1 MPLFSGSGAV
11 KIMDLYED
19 EPNDD
24 YESYAMRQ
32 RMQPHGGQLMM
43 TTQVTTKVPPGF
55 DGKTSW
61 FAFEDAIDD
70 WCDITELEAEKWGPA
85 LRNRLEGEASVYKR
99 LLDREQLREPNGRGV
114 EYFKRTLR
122 PHFVKG
128 AQTVF
133 LYRFMRFMKNNRGN
147 AELMK
152 WMTRFQIDGRRLEE
166 SWMDL
171 CPELDLT
178 SPAIVAEVT
187 ARRNAHNNAQAAL
200 HAADNNHV
208 IVPWNDD
215 MIQAVHNEAIGL
227 HRQQHRDLFPLSPN
241 LIALIFISTAD
252 LSQDQRQSLT
262 SIMTHR
268 NRTMDKYRV
277 GELRETFIEMFCTVK
292 TAVDNPMMNP
302 SGSGG
307 RRAFLVLEEGDLDGS
322 FGYWA
327 EDEEDGAEGFL
338 DALEDV
344 FWIWDDND
352 YSWFQRRFQG
362 RRTRKGKGKGKG
374 RKGKGKGKGK
384 GGRRFFRPRNK
395 GKGKGKR
402 KGKSHLVE
410 DDSYYANEEWQG
422 YENENWNEGYWAY
435 EDETA
440 WQSQGWDEWQE
451 YDEYGYFQGK
461 GKKGKKGKGKGKK
474 GHGPS
479 EQGKGQGDGKG
490 EANYVNPSHSSQP
503 SVQQAALP
511 SSTSASGFF
520 VTHSDVSLTSVK
532 VTQDEDQ
539 SMEPDL
545 SGCAFL
551 GQEANPVQKVEE
563 EGVAFHTENQ
573 MPPTVAILDLGCT
586 RAMGSRNAVNA
597 FCDYVDNNDCGLWYK
612 IEPTSSRFFFANSQQ
627 TKCTEKLVIHMY
639 DKSWSVHTTEFD
651 IVEEGN
657 VPLLMSLPQMRNL
670 GFQFELS
677 PQKSFLNCTRLGIWK
692 YQLRMAKSTHLVMD
706 FQDIAWYM
714 SAVYFKTPEVTSF
727 FSQHEHFEYSQLSV
741 ETFAY
746 ATDDD
751 WEIDYHR
758 RELIRHHKTLRS
770 QLFKISGSK
779 CPISFDDLESTRTTF
794 LEMKNG
800 TKKVEKDDWRAV
812 SGPEKRFDKQWK
824 GRTVFKIKAGAAL
837 PAGELSHVKSSSKPT
852 RISDPSDEVKP
863 EHSSPEE
870 KAGKSKSSSAPA
882 EEGKSGSS
890 SSGLKRRLGRKT
902 ASPSEHDDFGK
913 EFIGELE
920 KELDMELDKS
930 DDVRKRRPKGDDV
943 EYSPSSDDERWEK
956 AKNKP
961 GNESLEP
968 RRISVPLPG
977 SEAQALTPAYR
988 KMIKRLDDKVELYKL
1003 HVKHYHMSPTQFRRR
1018 TSMLNLPER
1027 IYEKYEDVFN
1037 KCRVCSMSV
1046 APPPRAKISGIRA
1059 SVFGDV
1065 VFVDHCEIELKKKK
1079 YVVLLVLD
1087 GATNLLWA
1095 TAQNSLE
1102 NKETLTHL
1110 RSWNEQNNCIPKAI
1124 VGDEAFFSDEF
1135 LEYYKFHGI
1144 KDLPCGPRTPWPN
1157 RAETAVRLFKKQ
1169 WIIMAMSL
1177 EGDERFNS
1185 VTIRQAVKMTAWA
1198 RNTQLT
1204 ISGYSPLEIATGR
1217 RPPDLFDVETAN
1229 PEQLTSEPP
1238 EEDVSTLALQRLAL
1252 RAHQEARQ
1260 AADLRH
1266 DMARRTMPSDGPY
1279 KQGDEVFYW
1288 HQDSSKF
1295 KDKGKWIRGKV
1306 LSQEGAMVHLHTNK
1320 AVIRVNQSKV
1330 RRDHDEWHDV
1340 SIPNLDEA
1348 KEEIKDEGDLKRE
1361 DHNLLCEGCL
1371 GEQAFWFYDDQKCD
1385 VLELFGSSSGYSW
1398 MMARK
1403 GVKVGQPIDHKHGS
1417 NLNTAYGQAE
1427 AWKKIMKMDPEIIY
1441 INNPSPQSARK
1452 MVFRFC
1458 FDVITWQCK
1467 RNKKFMVT
1475 CPEGSY
1481 FSLFLDQ
1488 KRWHKILSK
1497 HLCWERVDLQ
1507 HFCKCEDEIRDMIVY
1522 HSYDDYQDDI
1532 SWFEFLTK
1540 KKFFS
1545 HEACWKDPHWKALP
1559 ARFLAGLIRATP
1571 EVSRSYVADKRQEFL
1586 LEDILED
1593 FDQGLLCGTC
1603 MHHDRYDEHSLL
1615 LRDLDVRND
1624 DIPVPLRHIL
1634 PQKFSTPSLVSTLRM
1649 IEALPLGTE
1658 VSVRES
1664 TNEKIVA
1671 LIPGLQNIRRMTLPQ
1686 MYFESCSIFCGTY
1699 GRVNPLFSLP
1709 EDSVILLWN
1718 PGSHHR
1724 IFFMF
1729 MSQLYPHYKEFQVNK
1744 WNIIAFS
1751 TETSGAIRRTT
1762 VCPPVNNEVV
1772 PPHPPVG
1779 ADGNDPIHPDDHGP
1793 PPEDDVNMPPDGE
1806 NGSGE
1811 QDDSDFD
1818 MDDPHV
1824 NPPPGGQPPFPPQPP
1839 PSMPPSTPEVQFPT
1853 AQPSPFSNPDET
1865 IEAVMQPLPDDSSS
1879 EEPHITEPER
1889 IEIKQRQVSHDSDEK
1904 PPKAKAR
1911 VMTKKQKVQLP
1922 GHQNPIEVPTVKP
1935 PNDDEDDVPN
1945 PTAASSNDPTIP
1957 LPTTTPHSFTPA
1969 QPEDEEEY
1977 NTPQSSQDTIPYQD
1991 VETEEPIITEDEVEH
2006 LNSNGSDDTQPY
2018 DSEFVQFEGDY
2029 FVNLGHNSAAP
2040 DFKSYDINGFRQ
2052 FCQYLAKNGKKTP
2065 KAESVITPQVL
2076 QKYAKQ
2082 IKQAKLEE
2090 FRSFLDFTAMK
2101 FRDRRKHKIENF
2113 VTGRW
2118 VLTIKTDKDGQ
2129 FKKFKARWVCRGF
2142 QDAQKWDLQT
2152 DSPTATRY
2160 GFRVASQHA
2169 ASSYWDLLHID
2180 LKTAFLQGET
2190 YDLERRVIHVQLPS
2204 DIGLPPYLVGL
2215 CTRSVYGLA
2224 DAPRRWWN
2232 RLDKFLISLGIQP
2245 TRADRCTYVCY
2256 DGAFKNDDVSSGT
2269 KTPKQV
2275 SYYVDSPS
2283 GEMTRDESSD
2293 IANEVRQSF
2302 AVEER
2307 LFSLC
2312 HAEGK
2317 SLYQQQRYTQKKS
2330 EDCAWTPVVDEELL
2344 KFLESVEHKAGWIP
2358 YQNGHAQ
2365 VSYRAKALRTPDP
2378 YYTSK
2383 QDFFRTS
2390 IVKRKG
2396 VWWLLEMNADIRKE
2410 KNFISLEE
2418 EAEVLVSIFLP
2429 AERAYLA
2436 STSQLTPEVV
2446 EELLEHFMDPVHGS
2460 NSKGRKTIG
2469 MCCLHVDDLFVT
2481 GTPDFLE
2488 KFKNKVKAS
2497 FKIGHEDVNDLMFTG
2512 QRVKWQLD
2520 EKTKKKS
2527 HIVVEQSLCV
2537 SELTEIVIQ
2546 KGQKDDE
2553 KCDKDM
2559 HTAYRS
2565 LLGSINWLQSR
2576 TQFQACYQFS
2586 RCASAAA
2593 SPTVGDCKA
2602 LNKLCKQIVNDPME
2616 LKFWPLEGNPRLMAM
2631 PDAAFRNNSD
2641 KSSQR
2646 AMVIFMSEPR
2656 KEKSRNS
2663 RGSLIFFESTKIKR
2677 TTLSTTVAELYALM
2691 KCYGTCQML
2700 RGLIKDITGHS
2711 CELHMRT
2718 DANNLVTTASTTHVP
2733 EQQETIHMIQ
2743 MLRKEACSG
2752 SIADLSHIRTQWCLA
2767 DCLTKKSANPQAL
2780 IDAVRQGILK
2790 EVDAHP
2796 PFRTLVEHKAY
2807 LRSWLPTVCHHV
2819 NFALDVFYLGES
2831 FQ

>member
-208 IVPWNDD
+208 IVPWTDD

-268 NRTMDKYRV
+268 NRTMDQYRV

-307 RRAFLVLEEGDLDGS
+307 RRAFLVLEEGDQDGS

-362 RRTRKGKGKGKG
+362 RRTRKGKGKG
-374 RKGKGKGKGK
+374 RKGKGKGK

-503 SVQQAALP
+503 TVQQAALP
-511 SSTSASGFF
+511 SSASASGFF

-692 YQLRMAKSTHLVMD
+692 HQLRMAKSTHLVMD

-770 QLFKISGSK
+770 QLFKISSSK

-824 GRTVFKIKAGAAL
+824 GRTVFKIKAGATL
-837 PAGELSHVKSSSKPT
+837 PAEELSHVKSSSKPA
-852 RISDPSDEVKP
+852 RISDPSDKVKP

-968 RRISVPLPG
+968 RRTSVPLPG

-1095 TAQNSLE
+1095 TAQNSLDK
-1102 NKETLTHL
+1102 KETLTHL

-1169 WIIMAMSL
+1169 WTIMAMSL
-1177 EGDERFNS
+1177 EGDERFNG

-1467 RNKKFMVT
+1467 RNKKFIGT

-1507 HFCKCEDEIRDMIVY
+1507 HFCNCEDEIRDMIVY

-1762 VCPPVNNEVV
+1762 VGPPVNNEVV

-1793 PPEDDVNMPPDGE
+1793 PPEDDVNMPP
-1806 NGSGE
+1806 NGANDSGE

-1865 IEAVMQPLPDDSSS
+1865 IEAVMQPVPDDSSS

-1889 IEIKQRQVSHDSDEK
+1889 IEIKQRHVSHDSDEK

-1935 PNDDEDDVPN
+1935 PNDEEDDVPN

-1969 QPEDEEEY
+1969 QPEDEEEEY

-2232 RLDKFLISLGIQP
+2232 RLDKFLISLGIPP

-2283 GEMTRDESSD
+2283 GEMTRDESFD

-2365 VSYRAKALRTPDP
+2365 VSYRAKALRRPDP

-2383 QDFFRTS
+2383 QYFFRTS

-2436 STSQLTPEVV
+2436 STPQLTPEVV

-2488 KFKNKVKAS
+2488 KFKSKVKAS

-2559 HTAYRS
+2559 NTAYRS

-2677 TTLSTTVAELYALM
+2677 TTLSITVAELYALM

>member
-1 MPLFSGSGAV
+1 
-11 KIMDLYED
+11 MDLYED

-208 IVPWNDD
+208 IVPWTDD

-268 NRTMDKYRV
+268 NRTMDQYRV

-374 RKGKGKGKGK
+374 RKGKGKG
-384 GGRRFFRPRNK
+384 GRRFFRPRNK

-440 WQSQGWDEWQE
+440 WQSQGWDEWQD

-503 SVQQAALP
+503 TVQQAALP
-511 SSTSASGFF
+511 SSASASGFF

-539 SMEPDL
+539 SMEPDP

-657 VPLLMSLPQMRNL
+657 VPLLTSLPQMRNL

-692 YQLRMAKSTHLVMD
+692 HQLRMAKSTHLVMD

-824 GRTVFKIKAGAAL
+824 GRTFFKIKAGAAL
-837 PAGELSHVKSSSKPT
+837 PAEELSHVKSSSKPA

-1018 TSMLNLPER
+1018 TSMLNLPGR

-1095 TAQNSLE
+1095 TAQNSLDK
-1102 NKETLTHL
+1102 KETLTHL

-1169 WIIMAMSL
+1169 WTIMAMSL
-1177 EGDERFNS
+1177 EGDERFNG

-1340 SIPNLDEA
+1340 SIPNLDGT

-1427 AWKKIMKMDPEIIY
+1427 AWKKIMKMDPEIIF

-1467 RNKKFMVT
+1467 RNKKFIVT

-1507 HFCKCEDEIRDMIVY
+1507 HFCNCEDEIRDMIVY

-1540 KKFFS
+1540 KKFLS

-1709 EDSVILLWN
+1709 EDSVIFLWN

-1793 PPEDDVNMPPDGE
+1793 PPEDDVNMPPDGA

-1865 IEAVMQPLPDDSSS
+1865 IEAVMQPVPDDSSS

-1889 IEIKQRQVSHDSDEK
+1889 IEIKQRHVSHDSDEK

-1977 NTPQSSQDTIPYQD
+1977 NTPQSSQDTVPYQD

-2269 KTPKQV
+2269 KNPKQV

-2283 GEMTRDESSD
+2283 GEMTRDESFD

-2302 AVEER
+2302 SVEER

-2330 EDCAWTPVVDEELL
+2330 EDCAWTPVIDEELL

-2358 YQNGHAQ
+2358 YRNGHAQ

-2383 QDFFRTS
+2383 QYFFRTS

-2436 STSQLTPEVV
+2436 STPQLTPEVV

-2593 SPTVGDCKA
+2593 SPTIGDCKA

-2616 LKFWPLEGNPRLMAM
+2616 LKYWPLEGNPRLMAM

-2691 KCYGTCQML
+2691 KRHGTCQML

>member
-1 MPLFSGSGAV
+1 MVAEQK

-99 LLDREQLREPNGRGV
+99 LLDGEQLREPNGRGV

-208 IVPWNDD
+208 IVLWTDD

-268 NRTMDKYRV
+268 NRTIYRV
-277 GELRETFIEMFCTVK
+277 SELRETFIEMFCTVK

-338 DALEDV
+338 DSLEDV

-374 RKGKGKGKGK
+374 RKGKGKGK

-490 EANYVNPSHSSQP
+490 EANYVNPSHSSQS

-511 SSTSASGFF
+511 SSASASGFF

-639 DKSWSVHTTEFD
+639 DKSWSVRTTEFD

-670 GFQFELS
+670 GFRFELS
-677 PQKSFLNCTRLGIWK
+677 PQKSFLNCTRLGIWMH
-692 YQLRMAKSTHLVMD
+692 QLRMAKSTHLVMD

-727 FSQHEHFEYSQLSV
+727 FSQNEHFEYSQLSV

-837 PAGELSHVKSSSKPT
+837 PAEELSHVKSSSKPA

-943 EYSPSSDDERWEK
+943 DYSPSSDDERWEK

-1065 VFVDHCEIELKKKK
+1065 VFVDHCEIELKNKK

-1095 TAQNSLE
+1095 TAQNSLDK
-1102 NKETLTHL
+1102 KETLTHL

-1169 WIIMAMSL
+1169 WTIMAMSL
-1177 EGDERFNS
+1177 EGDERFNG

-1295 KDKGKWIRGKV
+1295 KEKGKWIRGKV

-1340 SIPNLDEA
+1340 SIPNLDET

-1467 RNKKFMVT
+1467 RNKKFIVT

-1671 LIPGLQNIRRMTLPQ
+1671 LIPGLQNIRRMRLPQ

-1718 PGSHHR
+1718 PGSYRR

-1762 VCPPVNNEVV
+1762 VGPPVNNEVV

-1793 PPEDDVNMPPDGE
+1793 PPEDDVNMPPDGA
-1806 NGSGE
+1806 NDSGE

-1865 IEAVMQPLPDDSSS
+1865 IEAVMQPVPDDSSS

-2006 LNSNGSDDTQPY
+2006 LHSNGSDDTQPY

-2082 IKQAKLEE
+2082 IKQAKLAE

-2283 GEMTRDESSD
+2283 GEMTRDESFD

-2383 QDFFRTS
+2383 QYFFRTS

-2436 STSQLTPEVV
+2436 STPQLTPEVV

-2481 GTPDFLE
+2481 GTPEFLE

-2593 SPTVGDCKA
+2593 SPTIGDCKA

-2616 LKFWPLEGNPRLMAM
+2616 LKYWPLEGNPRLMAM

-2646 AMVIFMSEPR
+2646 AMVIFMSEQR

>member
-1 MPLFSGSGAV
+1 
-11 KIMDLYED
+11 
-19 EPNDD
+19 
-24 YESYAMRQ
+24 
-32 RMQPHGGQLMM
+32 
-43 TTQVTTKVPPGF
+43 
-55 DGKTSW
+55 
-61 FAFEDAIDD
+61 
-70 WCDITELEAEKWGPA
+70 
-85 LRNRLEGEASVYKR
+85 
-99 LLDREQLREPNGRGV
+99 
-114 EYFKRTLR
+114 
-122 PHFVKG
+122 
-128 AQTVF
+128 
-133 LYRFMRFMKNNRGN
+133 
-147 AELMK
+147 
-152 WMTRFQIDGRRLEE
+152 
-166 SWMDL
+166 
-171 CPELDLT
+171 
-178 SPAIVAEVT
+178 
-187 ARRNAHNNAQAAL
+187 
-200 HAADNNHV
+200 
-208 IVPWNDD
+208 
-215 MIQAVHNEAIGL
+215 
-227 HRQQHRDLFPLSPN
+227 
-241 LIALIFISTAD
+241 
-252 LSQDQRQSLT
+252 
-262 SIMTHR
+262 
-268 NRTMDKYRV
+268 
-277 GELRETFIEMFCTVK
+277 
-292 TAVDNPMMNP
+292 
-302 SGSGG
+302 
-307 RRAFLVLEEGDLDGS
+307 
-322 FGYWA
+322 
-327 EDEEDGAEGFL
+327 
-338 DALEDV
+338 
-344 FWIWDDND
+344 
-352 YSWFQRRFQG
+352 
-362 RRTRKGKGKGKG
+362 
-374 RKGKGKGKGK
+374 
-384 GGRRFFRPRNK
+384 
-395 GKGKGKR
+395 
-402 KGKSHLVE
+402 
-410 DDSYYANEEWQG
+410 
-422 YENENWNEGYWAY
+422 
-435 EDETA
+435 
-440 WQSQGWDEWQE
+440 
-451 YDEYGYFQGK
+451 
-461 GKKGKKGKGKGKK
+461 
-474 GHGPS
+474 
-479 EQGKGQGDGKG
+479 
-490 EANYVNPSHSSQP
+490 
-503 SVQQAALP
+503 
-511 SSTSASGFF
+511 
-520 VTHSDVSLTSVK
+520 
-532 VTQDEDQ
+532 
-539 SMEPDL
+539 
-545 SGCAFL
+545 
-551 GQEANPVQKVEE
+551 
-563 EGVAFHTENQ
+563 
-573 MPPTVAILDLGCT
+573 
-586 RAMGSRNAVNA
+586 
-597 FCDYVDNNDCGLWYK
+597 
-612 IEPTSSRFFFANSQQ
+612 
-627 TKCTEKLVIHMY
+627 
-639 DKSWSVHTTEFD
+639 
-651 IVEEGN
+651 
-657 VPLLMSLPQMRNL
+657 MRNL

-692 YQLRMAKSTHLVMD
+692 HQLRMAKSTHLVMD

-746 ATDDD
+746 ATADD

-800 TKKVEKDDWRAV
+800 NKKVEKDDWRAV

-824 GRTVFKIKAGAAL
+824 GRTVFKIKAGAVL
-837 PAGELSHVKSSSKPT
+837 PAEELSHVKSSSKPA

-870 KAGKSKSSSAPA
+870 KPGKSKPSSAPA

-943 EYSPSSDDERWEK
+943 DYTPSSDDERWEK

-988 KMIKRLDDKVELYKL
+988 KMIKRLDDKVELYRL

-1065 VFVDHCEIELKKKK
+1065 VSVDHCEIELKKKK

-1095 TAQNSLE
+1095 TAQNSPDK
-1102 NKETLTHL
+1102 KETLTHL

-1157 RAETAVRLFKKQ
+1157 RAETAVRLFKEQ
-1169 WIIMAMSL
+1169 WTIMAMSL
-1177 EGDERFNS
+1177 EGDERFNG

-1266 DMARRTMPSDGPY
+1266 DMARRTMPADGPY

-1320 AVIRVNQSKV
+1320 GVIRVNQSKV

-1427 AWKKIMKMDPEIIY
+1427 AWKKIMKMDPEIIF

-1467 RNKKFMVT
+1467 RNKKFIVT

-1507 HFCKCEDEIRDMIVY
+1507 HFCNSEDEIRDMIVY
-1522 HSYDDYQDDI
+1522 HSYDDYQHDI
-1532 SWFEFLTK
+1532 SWFENLTK

-1545 HEACWKDPHWKALP
+1545 HEVCWKDPHWKALP

-1699 GRVNPLFSLP
+1699 GRVNPRFSLP

-1724 IFFMF
+1724 IFFML

-1762 VCPPVNNEVV
+1762 VGPPVNNEVV

-1793 PPEDDVNMPPDGE
+1793 PPEDDVNMPPDGA
-1806 NGSGE
+1806 NDSGE
-1811 QDDSDFD
+1811 QDDDSDFD
-1818 MDDPHV
+1818 MDDPHL
-1824 NPPPGGQPPFPPQPP
+1824 NPPPGGQPPFPPHPP

-1865 IEAVMQPLPDDSSS
+1865 IEAVMQPVPDDSSS

-1889 IEIKQRQVSHDSDEK
+1889 IEIKQGHVSHDSDEK

-1935 PNDDEDDVPN
+1935 SNDDEDDVPN
-1945 PTAASSNDPTIP
+1945 PTAASSNDPTVP

-2006 LNSNGSDDTQPY
+2006 LNTNGSDDTQPY

-2169 ASSYWDLLHID
+2169 ASSYWDILHID

-2190 YDLERRVIHVQLPS
+2190 YDLERCVIHVQLPS

-2215 CTRSVYGLA
+2215 GTRSVYGLA

-2283 GEMTRDESSD
+2283 GEMTRDESFD

-2344 KFLESVEHKAGWIP
+2344 KFLESVEHKAGWRP

-2383 QDFFRTS
+2383 QYFFRTS

-2410 KNFISLEE
+2410 KNPISLEE

-2429 AERAYLA
+2429 AERAL
-2436 STSQLTPEVV
+2436 PC
-2446 EELLEHFMDPVHGS
+2446 
-2460 NSKGRKTIG
+2460 I
-2469 MCCLHVDDLFVT
+2469 
-2481 GTPDFLE
+2481 
-2488 KFKNKVKAS
+2488 
-2497 FKIGHEDVNDLMFTG
+2497 
-2512 QRVKWQLD
+2512 
-2520 EKTKKKS
+2520 
-2527 HIVVEQSLCV
+2527 
-2537 SELTEIVIQ
+2537 
-2546 KGQKDDE
+2546 
-2553 KCDKDM
+2553 
-2559 HTAYRS
+2559 HT
-2565 LLGSINWLQSR
+2565 
-2576 TQFQACYQFS
+2576 
-2586 RCASAAA
+2586 
-2593 SPTVGDCKA
+2593 
-2602 LNKLCKQIVNDPME
+2602 
-2616 LKFWPLEGNPRLMAM
+2616 
-2631 PDAAFRNNSD
+2631 
-2641 KSSQR
+2641 
-2646 AMVIFMSEPR
+2646 
-2656 KEKSRNS
+2656 
-2663 RGSLIFFESTKIKR
+2663 
-2677 TTLSTTVAELYALM
+2677 
-2691 KCYGTCQML
+2691 
-2700 RGLIKDITGHS
+2700 
-2711 CELHMRT
+2711 
-2718 DANNLVTTASTTHVP
+2718 TTH
-2733 EQQETIHMIQ
+2733 T
-2743 MLRKEACSG
+2743 
-2752 SIADLSHIRTQWCLA
+2752 
-2767 DCLTKKSANPQAL
+2767 
-2780 IDAVRQGILK
+2780 
-2790 EVDAHP
+2790 
-2796 PFRTLVEHKAY
+2796 
-2807 LRSWLPTVCHHV
+2807 
-2819 NFALDVFYLGES
+2819 
-2831 FQ
+2831 

>member
-147 AELMK
+147 VK
-152 WMTRFQIDGRRLEE
+152 CMTRFQIDGRRLEE

-178 SPAIVAEVT
+178 SPATVAEVA

-208 IVPWNDD
+208 VIPWTDD

-268 NRTMDKYRV
+268 NRTMDQYRV

-307 RRAFLVLEEGDLDGS
+307 RRAFLVIEEGDLDGS

-327 EDEEDGAEGFL
+327 EDEEDGAEGIL

-374 RKGKGKGKGK
+374 RKGKGKG
-384 GGRRFFRPRNK
+384 GRRFFRPRNK

-410 DDSYYANEEWQG
+410 DESYYANEEWQG

-479 EQGKGQGDGKG
+479 EQGKGQGDEKG

-503 SVQQAALP
+503 TVQQAALP
-511 SSTSASGFF
+511 SSASASGFF

-551 GQEANPVQKVEE
+551 GQEVNPVQKVEE

-573 MPPTVAILDLGCT
+573 MPPTV
-586 RAMGSRNAVNA
+586 
-597 FCDYVDNNDCGLWYK
+597 
-612 IEPTSSRFFFANSQQ
+612 SSRFFFANSQQ

-692 YQLRMAKSTHLVMD
+692 HQLRMAKSTHLVMD

-751 WEIDYHR
+751 WEIHYHR

-837 PAGELSHVKSSSKPT
+837 PAEELSHVKSSSKPA

-943 EYSPSSDDERWEK
+943 DYSPSSDDERWEK

-1095 TAQNSLE
+1095 AAQNSLDK
-1102 NKETLTHL
+1102 KETLTHL

-1124 VGDEAFFSDEF
+1124 VGDEAFFSHEF

-1169 WIIMAMSL
+1169 WTIMAMSL
-1177 EGDERFNS
+1177 EGDERFNG

-1427 AWKKIMKMDPEIIY
+1427 AWRKIMKMDPEIIF

-1467 RNKKFMVT
+1467 RNKKFIVT

-1507 HFCKCEDEIRDMIVY
+1507 HFCNCEDEIRDMIVY

-1586 LEDILED
+1586 LEDILEE

-1762 VCPPVNNEVV
+1762 VGPPMNNEVV

-1793 PPEDDVNMPPDGE
+1793 PPEDDVNMPPDGV

-1811 QDDSDFD
+1811 QHDSDFD

-1865 IEAVMQPLPDDSSS
+1865 IEAVMQPVPDDSSS

-1889 IEIKQRQVSHDSDEK
+1889 IEIKQRHVSHDSDEK

-2029 FVNLGHNSAAP
+2029 FVNLGHNSVPP
-2040 DFKSYDINGFRQ
+2040 DFKSYDININGFRQ

-2101 FRDRRKHKIENF
+2101 FCDRRKHKIENF

-2283 GEMTRDESSD
+2283 GEMTRDESFD

-2378 YYTSK
+2378 YYTSR
-2383 QDFFRTS
+2383 QYFFRTS

-2436 STSQLTPEVV
+2436 STPQLTPEVV

-2488 KFKNKVKAS
+2488 KFKSKVKAS

-2616 LKFWPLEGNPRLMAM
+2616 LKYWPLEGNPRLMAM

-2700 RGLIKDITGHS
+2700 RGLIKDLTGHS

>member
-24 YESYAMRQ
+24 YESYAMGQ

-61 FAFEDAIDD
+61 FAIEDAIDD

-122 PHFVKG
+122 QHFVKG

-147 AELMK
+147 AELK

-208 IVPWNDD
+208 VIPWTDD

-268 NRTMDKYRV
+268 NRTMDQYRV

-307 RRAFLVLEEGDLDGS
+307 RRAFLVIEEGDLDGS

-374 RKGKGKGKGK
+374 RKGKGKGKG
-384 GGRRFFRPRNK
+384 GRRFFRPRNK

-410 DDSYYANEEWQG
+410 DESYYANEDWQG

-503 SVQQAALP
+503 AVQQAALP
-511 SSTSASGFF
+511 SSASASGFF

-532 VTQDEDQ
+532 VTPDEDQ

-692 YQLRMAKSTHLVMD
+692 HQLRMAKSTHLVMD

-727 FSQHEHFEYSQLSV
+727 FSQNEHFEYSQLSV

-758 RELIRHHKTLRS
+758 KELIRHHKTLRS

-824 GRTVFKIKAGAAL
+824 GRTVFKIKAGVAL
-837 PAGELSHVKSSSKPT
+837 PAEELSHVKSSSKPA

-902 ASPSEHDDFGK
+902 TSPSEHDDFGK

-943 EYSPSSDDERWEK
+943 DNYTPSSDDERWEK

-1095 TAQNSLE
+1095 TAQNSLDK
-1102 NKETLTHL
+1102 KETLTHL

-1169 WIIMAMSL
+1169 WTIMAMSL
-1177 EGDERFNS
+1177 EGDERVNG

-1348 KEEIKDEGDLKRE
+1348 KEEIKDEVDLKRE

-1427 AWKKIMKMDPEIIY
+1427 AWKKIMKMDPEIIF

-1467 RNKKFMVT
+1467 RNKKFIVT

-1507 HFCKCEDEIRDMIVY
+1507 HFCNCEDEIRDMIVY

-1545 HEACWKDPHWKALP
+1545 HEACWNDPHWKALP

-1664 TNEKIVA
+1664 TNERIVA

-1729 MSQLYPHYKEFQVNK
+1729 MSQLYPHYKDFQVNK

-1762 VCPPVNNEVV
+1762 VGPPVNNEVV

-1793 PPEDDVNMPPDGE
+1793 PPEDDVNMPPDGA
-1806 NGSGE
+1806 NDSGE
-1811 QDDSDFD
+1811 QDDDSDFD
-1818 MDDPHV
+1818 MDDPHL
-1824 NPPPGGQPPFPPQPP
+1824 NPLLGGQPPFPPHPP

-1865 IEAVMQPLPDDSSS
+1865 IEAVMQPVPDDSSS

-1889 IEIKQRQVSHDSDEK
+1889 IEIKQRHVSHDSDEK

-1935 PNDDEDDVPN
+1935 PNGDEDDVPN

-1977 NTPQSSQDTIPYQD
+1977 NTPRSSQDTIPYQD
-1991 VETEEPIITEDEVEH
+1991 IETEEPIITEDEVEH

-2113 VTGRW
+2113 LTGRW

-2142 QDAQKWDLQT
+2142 QDVQKWDLQT

-2169 ASSYWDLLHID
+2169 ASSYWDILHID

-2283 GEMTRDESSD
+2283 GEMTRDESFD

-2383 QDFFRTS
+2383 QYFFRTS

-2396 VWWLLEMNADIRKE
+2396 VWWLLEMNTDIRRE
-2410 KNFISLEE
+2410 KNLISLEE

-2429 AERAYLA
+2429 AERSYLA
-2436 STSQLTPEVV
+2436 STPQLTPEVV

-2488 KFKNKVKAS
+2488 KFKSKVKAS

-2527 HIVVEQSLCV
+2527 HMVVEQSLCV

-2819 NFALDVFYLGES
+2819 NFALDVFYIGES

>member
-1 MPLFSGSGAV
+1 MTIHGFKEDFKEEEPV
-11 KIMDLYED
+11 KEKEKEKD
-19 EPNDD
+19 EK
-24 YESYAMRQ
+24 EKEKE
-32 RMQPHGGQLMM
+32 
-43 TTQVTTKVPPGF
+43 KV
-55 DGKTSW
+55 
-61 FAFEDAIDD
+61 
-70 WCDITELEAEKWGPA
+70 
-85 LRNRLEGEASVYKR
+85 V
-99 LLDREQLREPNGRGV
+99 
-114 EYFKRTLR
+114 
-122 PHFVKG
+122 
-128 AQTVF
+128 
-133 LYRFMRFMKNNRGN
+133 
-147 AELMK
+147 
-152 WMTRFQIDGRRLEE
+152 
-166 SWMDL
+166 
-171 CPELDLT
+171 
-178 SPAIVAEVT
+178 
-187 ARRNAHNNAQAAL
+187 
-200 HAADNNHV
+200 
-208 IVPWNDD
+208 
-215 MIQAVHNEAIGL
+215 
-227 HRQQHRDLFPLSPN
+227 
-241 LIALIFISTAD
+241 
-252 LSQDQRQSLT
+252 
-262 SIMTHR
+262 
-268 NRTMDKYRV
+268 
-277 GELRETFIEMFCTVK
+277 
-292 TAVDNPMMNP
+292 
-302 SGSGG
+302 
-307 RRAFLVLEEGDLDGS
+307 
-322 FGYWA
+322 
-327 EDEEDGAEGFL
+327 
-338 DALEDV
+338 
-344 FWIWDDND
+344 
-352 YSWFQRRFQG
+352 
-362 RRTRKGKGKGKG
+362 
-374 RKGKGKGKGK
+374 
-384 GGRRFFRPRNK
+384 
-395 GKGKGKR
+395 
-402 KGKSHLVE
+402 
-410 DDSYYANEEWQG
+410 DDSFDQ
-422 YENENWNEGYWAY
+422 
-435 EDETA
+435 ETK
-440 WQSQGWDEWQE
+440 EKE
-451 YDEYGYFQGK
+451 KEREK
-461 GKKGKKGKGKGKK
+461 
-474 GHGPS
+474 
-479 EQGKGQGDGKG
+479 E
-490 EANYVNPSHSSQP
+490 P
-503 SVQQAALP
+503 SVQQAAIP
-511 SSTSASGFF
+511 SSASASGFF

-692 YQLRMAKSTHLVMD
+692 HQLRMAKSTHLVMD

-714 SAVYFKTPEVTSF
+714 SAVYFKAPEVTSF
-727 FSQHEHFEYSQLSV
+727 FSQNEHFEYSQLSV

-837 PAGELSHVKSSSKPT
+837 PAEELSHVKSSSKPA

-943 EYSPSSDDERWEK
+943 DYSPSSDDERWEK

-1095 TAQNSLE
+1095 TAQNSLDK
-1102 NKETLTHL
+1102 KETLTHL

-1124 VGDEAFFSDEF
+1124 VGDEVFFSDEF

-1169 WIIMAMSL
+1169 WTIMAMSL
-1177 EGDERFNS
+1177 EGDERFNG

-1238 EEDVSTLALQRLAL
+1238 EEDVSTLALRRLAL

-1295 KDKGKWIRGKV
+1295 KEKGKWIRGKV

-1340 SIPNLDEA
+1340 SIPNLDET

-1427 AWKKIMKMDPEIIY
+1427 AWKKIMKMDPEIIF

-1452 MVFRFC
+1452 MVLRFC

-1467 RNKKFMVT
+1467 RNKKFIVT

-1507 HFCKCEDEIRDMIVY
+1507 HFCNCEDEIRDMIVY

-1545 HEACWKDPHWKALP
+1545 HEACWKDPYWKALP
-1559 ARFLAGLIRATP
+1559 TRFLAGLIRATP

-1699 GRVNPLFSLP
+1699 GRVNPLFSLS

-1762 VCPPVNNEVV
+1762 VGPPVNNEVV

-1793 PPEDDVNMPPDGE
+1793 PPKDDVNMPPDGA
-1806 NGSGE
+1806 NDSGE

-1865 IEAVMQPLPDDSSS
+1865 IEAVMQPVPDDSSS

-1889 IEIKQRQVSHDSDEK
+1889 IEIKQRHVSHDSDEK

-2283 GEMTRDESSD
+2283 GEMTRDESFD

-2365 VSYRAKALRTPDP
+2365 VSYRAKALTTPDP

-2383 QDFFRTS
+2383 QYFFRTS

-2436 STSQLTPEVV
+2436 STPQLTPEVV

-2481 GTPDFLE
+2481 GTPEFLE
-2488 KFKNKVKAS
+2488 KFKSKVKAS

-2616 LKFWPLEGNPRLMAM
+2616 LKYWPLEGNPRLMAM

>member
-1 MPLFSGSGAV
+1 
-11 KIMDLYED
+11 MD
-19 EPNDD
+19 
-24 YESYAMRQ
+24 Q
-32 RMQPHGGQLMM
+32 
-43 TTQVTTKVPPGF
+43 
-55 DGKTSW
+55 
-61 FAFEDAIDD
+61 
-70 WCDITELEAEKWGPA
+70 
-85 LRNRLEGEASVYKR
+85 
-99 LLDREQLREPNGRGV
+99 
-114 EYFKRTLR
+114 
-122 PHFVKG
+122 
-128 AQTVF
+128 
-133 LYRFMRFMKNNRGN
+133 
-147 AELMK
+147 
-152 WMTRFQIDGRRLEE
+152 
-166 SWMDL
+166 
-171 CPELDLT
+171 
-178 SPAIVAEVT
+178 
-187 ARRNAHNNAQAAL
+187 
-200 HAADNNHV
+200 
-208 IVPWNDD
+208 
-215 MIQAVHNEAIGL
+215 
-227 HRQQHRDLFPLSPN
+227 
-241 LIALIFISTAD
+241 
-252 LSQDQRQSLT
+252 
-262 SIMTHR
+262 
-268 NRTMDKYRV
+268 YRV

-374 RKGKGKGKGK
+374 RKGKGKGK

-490 EANYVNPSHSSQP
+490 AANYVNPSHSSQP
-503 SVQQAALP
+503 TVQQAALP
-511 SSTSASGFF
+511 SSASASGFF

-532 VTQDEDQ
+532 VTQDGDQ

-597 FCDYVDNNDCGLWYK
+597 FCDYVDNNECGLWYK

-692 YQLRMAKSTHLVMD
+692 HQLRMAKSTHLVMD

-727 FSQHEHFEYSQLSV
+727 FSQNEHFEYSQLSV

-812 SGPEKRFDKQWK
+812 SGPEKRFDKQWE
-824 GRTVFKIKAGAAL
+824 GRTVFKIKAGATL
-837 PAGELSHVKSSSKPT
+837 PAEELSHVKSSSKPA

-863 EHSSPEE
+863 ENSSTEE

-930 DDVRKRRPKGDDV
+930 DDVRKCRPKGDDV

-1003 HVKHYHMSPTQFRRR
+1003 HVKHYHMSPTQFGRR

-1095 TAQNSLE
+1095 TAQNSLDK
-1102 NKETLTHL
+1102 KETLTHL

-1169 WIIMAMSL
+1169 WIYMAMSL
-1177 EGDERFNS
+1177 EGDERFNG

-1295 KDKGKWIRGKV
+1295 KEKGKWIRGKV

-1340 SIPNLDEA
+1340 SIPNLDET

-1467 RNKKFMVT
+1467 RNKKFIVT

-1507 HFCKCEDEIRDMIVY
+1507 HFCNCEDEIRDMIVY

-1559 ARFLAGLIRATP
+1559 TRFLAGLIRATP

-1729 MSQLYPHYKEFQVNK
+1729 MSELYPHYKEFQVNK

-1762 VCPPVNNEVV
+1762 VGPPVNNEVV

-1779 ADGNDPIHPDDHGP
+1779 ADGNDTIHPDDHGP
-1793 PPEDDVNMPPDGE
+1793 PPEDDVNMPPDGV
-1806 NGSGE
+1806 NDSGE

-1865 IEAVMQPLPDDSSS
+1865 IEAVMQPVPDESSS

-2018 DSEFVQFEGDY
+2018 DSEFVQFKGDY

-2169 ASSYWDLLHID
+2169 ASSYWDLLHTD

-2269 KTPKQV
+2269 KNPKQV

-2283 GEMTRDESSD
+2283 GEMTRDESFD

-2383 QDFFRTS
+2383 QYFFRTS

-2436 STSQLTPEVV
+2436 STPQLTPEVV

-2481 GTPDFLE
+2481 GTRDFLE
-2488 KFKNKVKAS
+2488 KFKSKVKAS

-2553 KCDKDM
+2553 MCDKDM